1 MPDRLFASVHPVART
16 AGSTAHSQI
25 EHWFMDMLA
34 RGELTPGDRLPREN
48 DLATAFG
55 VSRMTLRQA
64 LAGLEQRGI
73 VNRVPGRSGGTF
85 VVEPKI
91 DCDLTGLAGF
101 TEQLRRANLH
111 ARARVLGARTTT
123 AGRAV
128 ALALGIERDA
138 AVHEIVRVR
147 SSGELPLALERSY
160 FPAGV
165 LPDLLS
171 HRLTGSLYQLLA
183 TEYDQAPHTA
193 SEHLEAVVP
202 SATEASYLGLAAG
215 LPAMLIERTAFT
227 LAGLPVEYARDL
239 FRSDRVRIS
248 VRSGLSSS
256 TASRTDHPDQ
266 SAIGGSAS
274 RSIDSVS
281 GH

>member
-1 MPDRLFASVHPVART
+1 MPERLFASVRPVART
-16 AGSTAHSQI
+16 AGSTAHRQI
-25 EHWFMDMLA
+25 EHWFMDMLG
-34 RGELTPGDRLPREN
+34 RGELSPGDRLPREN

-111 ARARVLGARTTT
+111 ARARVLRARTIP
-123 AGRAV
+123 ASRVV
-128 ALALGIERDA
+128 AQALGTERDA
-138 AVHEIVRVR
+138 PVHEIVRVR
-147 SSGELPLALERSY
+147 SSGEQPLALERSC
-160 FPAGV
+160 FPAAA

-171 HRLTGSLYQLLA
+171 RPLTGSLYQLLG
-183 TEYDQAPHTA
+183 TEYDLAPRTA

-202 SATEASYLGLAAG
+202 TPVEASHLGLAAG

-227 LAGLPVEYARDL
+227 VAGLPVEYARDL

-248 VRSGLSSS
+248 VRSGLSP
-256 TASRTDHPDQ
+256 TRTDYPDQ
-266 SAIGGSAS
+266 
-274 RSIDSVS
+274 
-281 GH
+281 